1 MVLLVSLPNL
11 TREEYVNLFQQFDKI
26 LVDNG
31 TILIEIPYNRK
42 KPSEIFQII
51 NEIEMNTE
59 FQLGDIIYWNKV
71 DILPDN
77 MSKTQSTKNVSQI
90 YLFCRK
96 NEFKNYKTNKKVKSF
111 RMTGQKTYTNISN
124 IINAPVRDK
133 GVKTFGN
140 KVFSTELVKELLYKY
155 VKKRGIVFDPF
166 CGTGSTCLA
175 TINKNIYY
183 IASEIDKKLYEYS
196 LIRILK
202 RKQEIKKEY
211 YKNYKKK
218 E

>member
-1 MVLLVSLPNL
+1 M
-11 TREEYVNLFQQFDKI
+11 
-26 LVDNG
+26 
-31 TILIEIPYNRK
+31 LIEIAYNRK

-51 NEIEMNTE
+51 NEIEMDTE
-59 FQLGDIIYWNKV
+59 FMLGDIIYWNKT

-77 MSKTQSTKNVSQI
+77 MSCNQSTKNVSQI

-96 NEFKNYKTNKKVKSF
+96 NEFKTYKTNKKVKSY
-111 RMTGQKTYTNISN
+111 RENGQKTYSNIYN

-133 GVKTFGN
+133 GKKTFN
-140 KVFSTELVKELLYKY
+140 HHVFSTELVKGLLNMY
-155 VKKRGIVFDPF
+155 VKKRGIVFDCF
-166 CGTGSTCLA
+166 LGTGTVAVA
-175 TINKNIYY
+175 TINENIYY

-211 YKNYKKK
+211 YKNYKRKK

>member
-1 MVLLVSLPNL
+1 
-11 TREEYVNLFQQFDKI
+11 
-26 LVDNG
+26 
-31 TILIEIPYNRK
+31 
-42 KPSEIFQII
+42 
-51 NEIEMNTE
+51 MNTE

-77 MSKTQSTKNVSQI
+77 MSCNQSTKNVSQI
-90 YLFCRK
+90 HLFCRK
-96 NEFKNYKTNKKVKSF
+96 NEFKTYKTNKKVKSH
-111 RMTGQKTYTNISN
+111 RENGQRTYTNISN

-133 GVKTFGN
+133 GIKTFN
-140 KVFSTELVKELLYKY
+140 HKVFSTELVKELLYKY

-183 IASEIDKKLYEYS
+183 IGSEVDKKIYEYS
-196 LIRILK
+196 MIRVLK
-202 RKQEIKKEY
+202 RRQEIKKEY
-211 YKNYKKK
+211 YKNYKRKK

>member
-1 MVLLVSLPNL
+1 M

-71 DILPDN
+71 GILPDN
-77 MSKTQSTKNVSQI
+77 MSCNQSTKNISQI
-90 YLFCRK
+90 HLFCRK
-96 NEFKNYKTNKKVKSF
+96 NEFKTYKTNKKVKNF
-111 RMTGQKTYTNISN
+111 RENGQKTYTNISN

-133 GVKTFGN
+133 DSKTFGN
-140 KVFSTELVKELLYKY
+140 KVFSTELVKELLNMY
-155 VKKRGIVFDPF
+155 VKKRGIVFDTF

-175 TINKNIYY
+175 TINENIYY
-183 IASEIDKKLYEYS
+183 IASEIDKEQVEYS
-196 LIRILK
+196 RVRILK

-211 YKNYKKK
+211 YKNYKRK
-218 E
+218 

>member
-1 MVLLVSLPNL
+1 M
-11 TREEYVNLFQQFDKI
+11 
-26 LVDNG
+26 
-31 TILIEIPYNRK
+31 IEIPYNRK
-42 KPSEIFQII
+42 KPSEVFQTI
-51 NEIEMNTE
+51 NEIETE
-59 FQLGDIIYWNKV
+59 TIFMLGDIIYWNKI

-96 NEFKNYKTNKKVKSF
+96 SEFKNYNTNKIVKSH
-111 RMTGQKTYTNISN
+111 RENGQKTYSNIYN

-140 KVFSTELVKELLYKY
+140 KVFSTELVKELLHMY
-155 VKKRGIVFDPF
+155 VKKRGIVFDCF

-175 TINKNIYY
+175 TLGENIYY
-183 IASEIDKKLYEYS
+183 IGCEIDKKIYEYS
-196 LIRILK
+196 MIRVLK

-211 YKNYKKK
+211 YKNYKRK
-218 E
+218 

>member
-1 MVLLVSLPNL
+1 
-11 TREEYVNLFQQFDKI
+11 
-26 LVDNG
+26 
-31 TILIEIPYNRK
+31 
-42 KPSEIFQII
+42 
-51 NEIEMNTE
+51 MNTE

-71 DILPDN
+71 GILPDN
-77 MSKTQSTKNVSQI
+77 MSCNQSTKNVSQI
-90 YLFCRK
+90 HLFCRK
-96 NEFKNYKTNKKVKSF
+96 NEFKTYNTNKKVKNF
-111 RMTGQKTYTNISN
+111 RENGQKTYTNISN

-133 GVKTFGN
+133 GSKTFGN

-183 IASEIDKKLYEYS
+183 IGSEIDKKQYEYS

-211 YKNYKKK
+211 YKNYKRK
-218 E
+218 

>member
-1 MVLLVSLPNL
+1 
-11 TREEYVNLFQQFDKI
+11 
-26 LVDNG
+26 
-31 TILIEIPYNRK
+31 
-42 KPSEIFQII
+42 
-51 NEIEMNTE
+51 MNTE
-59 FQLGDIIYWNKV
+59 FMLGDIIYWNKI

-90 YLFCRK
+90 HLFCK
-96 NEFKNYKTNKKVKSF
+96 GSEFKNYNTNKIIKSF
-111 RMTGQKTYTNISN
+111 RENGQKTYTNISN

-133 GVKTFGN
+133 GIKTFGN

-183 IASEIDKKLYEYS
+183 IASEIDKEQVEYS
-196 LIRILK
+196 RVRILK
-202 RKQEIKKEY
+202 
-211 YKNYKKK
+211 KKK
-218 E
+218 EIKDEYYRNYKRKKE

>member
-1 MVLLVSLPNL
+1 M

-26 LVDNG
+26 LIDNG
-31 TILIEIPYNRK
+31 TILISIMYNRK

-51 NEIEMNTE
+51 NEIETNTR
-59 FQLGDIIYWNKV
+59 FMLADTIYWNKT

-77 MSKTQSTKNVSQI
+77 MSKTQSTKNISQI
-90 YLFCRK
+90 HLFCRK
-96 NEFKNYKTNKKVKSF
+96 NEFKTYKTNKKVKSF

-133 GVKTFGN
+133 GKKTFN
-140 KVFSTELVKELLYKY
+140 HHVFSTELVKGLLNMY
-155 VKKRGIVFDPF
+155 VKKRGIVFDCF
-166 CGTGSTCLA
+166 LGTGTVAVA

-183 IASEIDKKLYEYS
+183 IASEIDKEQVEYAR
-196 LIRILK
+196 IRVLK
-202 RKQEIKKEY
+202 RKKEIKKEY
-211 YKNYKKK
+211 YKNYKRKK

>member
-1 MVLLVSLPNL
+1 
-11 TREEYVNLFQQFDKI
+11 
-26 LVDNG
+26 
-31 TILIEIPYNRK
+31 
-42 KPSEIFQII
+42 
-51 NEIEMNTE
+51 MNTE

-96 NEFKNYKTNKKVKSF
+96 NEFKNYKTNKTIKSY
-111 RMTGQKTYTNISN
+111 RENGQANYTSIPN
-124 IINAPVRDK
+124 IINAKTKDK
-133 GVKTFGN
+133 GVKIFGN

-175 TINKNIYY
+175 TLGKYIYY
-183 IASEIDKKLYEYS
+183 IGSEVDKKLYEYS

-211 YKNYKKK
+211 YKNYKRK
-218 E
+218 

>member
-1 MVLLVSLPNL
+1 M

-77 MSKTQSTKNVSQI
+77 MSCNQSTKNVSQI
-90 YLFCRK
+90 HLFCRK
-96 NEFKNYKTNKKVKSF
+96 NEFKTYKTNKKVKSF
-111 RMTGQKTYTNISN
+111 RITGQKTYTNISN

-133 GVKTFGN
+133 GVKTFN
-140 KVFSTELVKELLYKY
+140 HKVFSTELVKELLNKY
-155 VKKRGIVFDPF
+155 VKKRGIVFDCF
-166 CGTGSTCLA
+166 LGTGTVAVA

-211 YKNYKKK
+211 YKNYKRKK

>member
-1 MVLLVSLPNL
+1 M
-11 TREEYVNLFQQFDKI
+11 
-26 LVDNG
+26 
-31 TILIEIPYNRK
+31 
-42 KPSEIFQII
+42 
-51 NEIEMNTE
+51 
-59 FQLGDIIYWNKV
+59 LGDIIYWNKI

-96 NEFKNYKTNKKVKSF
+96 SEFKNYNTNKIIKSF
-111 RMTGQKTYTNISN
+111 RENGQKTYTNISN

-133 GVKTFGN
+133 GIKRFGN

-166 CGTGSTCLA
+166 CGTGTVAVA

-183 IASEIDKKLYEYS
+183 IASEIDKKQYEYS

-211 YKNYKKK
+211 YKNYKRK
-218 E
+218 

>member
-1 MVLLVSLPNL
+1 M

-77 MSKTQSTKNVSQI
+77 MSCNQSTKNVSQI
-90 YLFCRK
+90 HLFCRK
-96 NEFKNYKTNKKVKSF
+96 NEFKTYKTNKKVKSY
-111 RMTGQKTYTNISN
+111 RETGQRTYTNISN

-133 GVKTFGN
+133 RVKTFKH
-140 KVFSTELVKELLYKY
+140 KVFSTELVKELLHMY
-155 VKKRGIVFDPF
+155 VKKRGIVFDCF
-166 CGTGSTCLA
+166 LGVGSTCLA
-175 TINKNIYY
+175 TINENIYY
-183 IASEIDKKLYEYS
+183 IGCEIDKKQVEYS

-211 YKNYKKK
+211 YKNYQRKK